1 MAIKRNLNFLSLK
14 YAIGLFLIY
23 ITLLYVFSF
32 FSNFAT
38 ENIKEFRSIYMMES
52 KKKISDYLVYITS
65 FVIIVIWG
73 CTFVQTKLL
82 INSGLRPD
90 EIFLFRFILAYL
102 LILPLSGR
110 RLFMNNLKDEALALL
125 LGLTGGSLYFL
136 TENYAIA
143 YGYCS
148 NVALIVCLTPIVTN
162 FIVGAFYPSERMAKA
177 ALLGSFIAF
186 LGMALV
192 VFNGNFILKLSPIGD
207 LFAIAA
213 CLCWAFY
220 SLIIKRLQNSYSNM
234 LITRK
239 VFGYGL
245 ITIVPWLLFRGVNYD
260 ILLSGGVVVWGN
272 ILFLGCVASM
282 LCFMGW
288 NWCMKKIGTVRATNF
303 LYLNP
308 VVAVI
313 TSALF
318 LGEKI
323 TGLAMVG
330 AALILCGL
338 FFIDKARKR

>member
-1 MAIKRNLNFLSLK
+1 MYDWVISHLYNTIVCFWFFLELCSRKYKKSIGVYKMENKKR
-14 YAIGLFLIY
+14 
-23 ITLLYVFSF
+23 
-32 FSNFAT
+32 
-38 ENIKEFRSIYMMES
+38 
-52 KKKISDYLVYITS
+52 ISDYLVYITS

-110 RLFMNNLKDEALALL
+110 KLFMNNLKDESLALL

-162 FIVGAFYPSERMAKA
+162 FIVGAFYPSERMARA
-177 ALLGSFIAF
+177 GLLGLLISF

-192 VFNGNFILKLSPIGD
+192 VFNGNFILKLSPVGD
-207 LFAIAA
+207 LFAIVA

-220 SLIIKRLQNSYSNM
+220 SLIIKRLQSSYSNM

-245 ITIVPWLLFRGVNYD
+245 LTIIPWLLARGVNYD
-260 ILLSGGVVVWGN
+260 ILLTGGAVVWGN

-288 NWCMKKIGTVRATNF
+288 NWCMKRIGTVRATNF

-313 TSALF
+313 TSAIF

-323 TGLAMVG
+323 TGLAMIG

-338 FFIDKARKR
+338 FFIDKARKK

>member
-1 MAIKRNLNFLSLK
+1 
-14 YAIGLFLIY
+14 
-23 ITLLYVFSF
+23 
-32 FSNFAT
+32 
-38 ENIKEFRSIYMMES
+38 
-52 KKKISDYLVYITS
+52 
-65 FVIIVIWG
+65 
-73 CTFVQTKLL
+73 
-82 INSGLRPD
+82 
-90 EIFLFRFILAYL
+90 
-102 LILPLSGR
+102 
-110 RLFMNNLKDEALALL
+110 MNNLKDESLALL

-162 FIVGAFYPSERMAKA
+162 FIVGAFYPSERMARA
-177 ALLGSFIAF
+177 GLLGSLISF

-192 VFNGNFILKLSPIGD
+192 VFNGNFILKLSPVGD

-220 SLIIKRLQNSYSNM
+220 SLIIKRLQSSYSNM

-245 ITIVPWLLFRGVNYD
+245 LTIIPWLLARGVNYD
-260 ILLSGGVVVWGN
+260 ILLTGGVVVWGN

-288 NWCMKKIGTVRATNF
+288 NWCMKRIGTVRATNF

-313 TSALF
+313 TSAIF

-338 FFIDKARKR
+338 FFIDKTRKK